1 MAAANTISASLNG
14 SNSSNGTNAS
24 TNLLNNT
31 NQTGN
36 GTNQTISNATRDALI
51 HNATLQMQ
59 DISNYANGTNL
70 TVIAEYSGQNLE
82 KLKKDINNSNMNNQT
97 KKKILL
103 NVNLAIQTNNQ
114 SINALISGNTA
125 LGQSK
130 IQYEK
135 TVLNT
140 IKTQIATEKGK
151 TIDASLADNLTQTV
165 NTIQTGQNNGG
176 QWILNNTGHFNF
188 TSTHKFYENLE
199 NKTAAFKNTIQQLKD
214 GGVPMDI
221 RSVDASDLQSNGD
234 GTFSLKNSTNTTSN
248 GTVKA
253 KAVLPVL
260 VIFFA
265 AGVVIEINNA
275 VMAALSTDVAI
286 EYILKTHPGDI
297 VCGDCRFRMYA
308 LNLFGLTAGT
318 IATWGI
324 SIYAMDTIILL
335 RYGLAMINYASFIN
349 DFSGQ
354 VLSTVFIRTDALVS
368 DGCHTPR
375 CVFFKDKKRDLV
387 GALQVPNKGNLNRNN
402 TITTTISNTK
412 YGNTSSF
419 KVTLYENSS
428 SNGTPD
434 YTPIATQTVSML
446 SGKNETTVSFN
457 WIPTYLGDH
466 RLKVVVDSDHEIN
479 ETNED
484 NNDEYAT
491 VNVDYPTSNL
501 ELYDFIPHLKSPGVI
516 HCASY
521 YFRADHPIHLDRNK
535 PTYLFNTTPPEYG
548 GGFQSGINGYGE
560 YGSIWVYCSQT
571 PDVNGSWTL
580 VGNCGIRCEPNQTN
594 YIWDT
599 SWGVTGDYQYFKI
612 IMKSQ
617 PEVWGDGVLKT
628 SLTGMG
634 VREQ

>member
-1 MAAANTISASLNG
+1 VKFLKREKILITFLIFTFLFSTLAAANTISASLNG

-165 NTIQTGQNNGG
+165 NTIQTGQSNGG

-199 NKTAAFKNTIQQLKD
+199 NKTAAFKNTIQQL
-214 GGVPMDI
+214 
-221 RSVDASDLQSNGD
+221 
-234 GTFSLKNSTNTTSN
+234 
-248 GTVKA
+248 
-253 KAVLPVL
+253 
-260 VIFFA
+260 
-265 AGVVIEINNA
+265 
-275 VMAALSTDVAI
+275 TDVAI

-634 VREQ
+634 VREYS